1 MSQPRPTPALL
12 SPFTTIGRELGD
24 LMRNPVAV
32 IGGLL
37 GSTAFIGLAAA
48 LALLG
53 PSISDAHPGEPD
65 ELVVEF
71 MPGALVRLGDVVDPT
86 EKIVVQATRAAD
98 DTAVPTVT
106 DDDRALPDPD
116 PARNDDP
123 KPDVKP
129 REKPN
134 PNKPDAPISDRD
146 RDSNTPY
153 NDPATVRDPA
163 GDPFGS
169 PDGWA
174 DMAKDGDPW
183 ATGVLAALN
192 GMTVGSYAGL
202 GQDSTYKFQ
211 LVICADGRVDDVRT
225 KQSTGKPD
233 FDGLIRNAIEA
244 LKLPRAPA
252 DIARQLAGGCK
263 KIPYL
268 FTWRGKSSRGSV
280 E

>member
-1 MSQPRPTPALL
+1 MSHPRPTPALL
-12 SPFTTIGRELGD
+12 SPFSTIAREIGD
-24 LMRNPVAV
+24 LLGNPAAV
-32 IGGLL
+32 VGGLV
-37 GSTAFIGLAAA
+37 GSSAFIGLAAA

-53 PSISDAHPGEPD
+53 PAISDAHPGEPD

-71 MPGALVRLGDVVDPT
+71 MPGALVRLGEVADPT
-86 EKIVVQATRAAD
+86 EKVIVQATRAAD
-98 DTAVPTVT
+98 DTSVPTVT
-106 DDDRALPDPD
+106 DDDKALPDPD

-123 KPDVKP
+123 KPDIKP
-129 REKPN
+129 REKPK
-134 PNKPDAPISDRD
+134 PDKPDAPISDRD

-153 NDPATVRDPA
+153 NDPATVKDPP
-163 GDPFGS
+163 GDPFGTR
-169 PDGWA
+169 DGWA

-183 ATGVLAALN
+183 ATAVLAALN

-233 FDGLIRNAIEA
+233 FDGLIRNAIETI
-244 LKLPRAPA
+244 KLPKAPP
-252 DIARQLAGGCK
+252 DIAKQLAGGCK
-263 KIPYL
+263 KIPYE

-280 E
+280 Q